1 MKRFLHS
8 LGVCGALLLGAV
20 ALPAQAFDL
29 RDLQQQLQAT
39 PVVRGQF
46 VQQKFLRSL
55 PQPLT
60 SNGLFVLSSERGLL
74 WELRVPLF
82 QDLLITPEG
91 IYRRG
96 DGGKWQ
102 ALPQQIGSGRE
113 SRLFLAVL
121 AGDTKGL
128 QDNFDMQVSGSAGA
142 WQLVLIP
149 KSSLLKQIFQDIRIT
164 GGKLVDRI
172 ELRETQGDRTV
183 MEMKNARA
191 DNKLNDD
198 ETRDFAP

>member
-1 MKRFLHS
+1 MKRFIRY

-20 ALPAQAFDL
+20 TAPAHAFDL
-29 RDLQQQLQAT
+29 PDLQQQLQAT

-60 SNGLFVLSSERGLL
+60 STGAFVLSAQNGLL

-91 IYRRG
+91 MFRRG

-102 ALPQQIGSGRE
+102 ALPQQIGAGRE
-113 SRLFLAVL
+113 TRLFLAVL

-142 WQLVLIP
+142 WQLVMTP
-149 KSSLLKQIFQDIRIT
+149 KSALLKQIFQDIRIN

>member
-1 MKRFLHS
+1 MKRFLRY
-8 LGVCGALLLGAV
+8 LGACGALLLGAA

-29 RDLQQQLQAT
+29 NDLQQQLQAT

-60 SNGLFVLSSERGLL
+60 SNGVFVLSSDHGLL

-82 QDLLITPEG
+82 QDLLITADG

-113 SRLFLAVL
+113 TRLFLAVL

-142 WQLVLIP
+142 WQLVMTP
-149 KSSLLKQIFQDIRIT
+149 KSSLLKQIFQDIRIN
-164 GGKLVDRI
+164 GGKLVERI

-191 DNKLNDD
+191 DNKLNAD
-198 ETRDFAP
+198 ETKDFAP

>member
-1 MKRFLHS
+1 MKIRYLIM
-8 LGVCGALLLGAV
+8 GALLLGAA
-20 ALPAQAFDL
+20 ALPAQAFEL
-29 RDLQQQLQAT
+29 RDLQQQLQAN

-60 SNGLFVLSSERGLL
+60 SNGIFVLSAERGLL

-82 QDLLITPEG
+82 QDLLIAPEG

-121 AGDTKGL
+121 AGDTESL
-128 QDNFDMQVSGSAGA
+128 QDNFNMQVSGSAGA
-142 WQLVLIP
+142 WQLVLTP
-149 KSSLLKQIFQDIRIT
+149 KSSLLKQIFQDIRIN

>member
-1 MKRFLHS
+1 LKIRYLIM
-8 LGVCGALLLGAV
+8 GALLLGAA
-20 ALPAQAFDL
+20 ALPAQAFEL
-29 RDLQQQLQAT
+29 RDLQQQLQAN

-60 SNGLFVLSSERGLL
+60 SNGIFVLSAERGLL

-82 QDLLITPEG
+82 QDLLIAPEG

-121 AGDTKGL
+121 AGDTESL
-128 QDNFDMQVSGSAGA
+128 QDNFNMQVSGSAGA
-142 WQLVLIP
+142 WQLVLTP
-149 KSSLLKQIFQDIRIT
+149 KSSLLKQIFQDIRIN

>member
-1 MKRFLHS
+1 MKRFLRC
-8 LGVCGALLLGAV
+8 LGACGALLLGAA

-29 RDLQQQLQAT
+29 NDLQRQLQAT

-60 SNGLFVLSSERGLL
+60 SNGAFVLSSQYGLL

-91 IYRRG
+91 MFRRA

-113 SRLFLAVL
+113 TRLFLAVL
-121 AGDTKGL
+121 AGDTRGL
-128 QDNFDMQVSGSAGA
+128 QDNFDMQVSGSASA
-142 WQLVLIP
+142 WQLVMTP
-149 KSSLLKQIFQDIRIT
+149 KSALLKQIFQDIRIN

-191 DNKLNDD
+191 DNKLDAD

>member
-1 MKRFLHS
+1 MKRLFRY
-8 LGVCGALLLGAV
+8 LGACGALLLGAA

-29 RDLQQQLQAT
+29 NDLQQQLQAT

-60 SNGLFVLSSERGLL
+60 SNGVFVLSADRGLL

-82 QDLLITPEG
+82 QDLLITADG

-113 SRLFLAVL
+113 TRLFLAVL

-142 WQLVLIP
+142 WQLVMTP
-149 KSSLLKQIFQDIRIT
+149 KSSLLKQIFQDIRIN
-164 GGKLVDRI
+164 GGKLVERI

-191 DNKLNDD
+191 DNKLNAD
-198 ETRDFAP
+198 ETQDFAP